1 MRAEHL
7 NNEDNRYESRAKAF
21 GRATIAET
29 SPNFREIPEEKERG
43 EEIAKE
49 FGMNGTV

>member
-1 MRAEHL
+1 MNRKQKHL
-7 NNEDNRYESRAKAF
+7 VKV
-21 GRATIAET
+21 TIAET

-49 FGMNGTV
+49 FGTNGTRLRFGFR